1 MKRDLQIEIYTCP
14 DQNGKFLLLKQINM
28 NLAIFVDKG
37 KIDDIINFQD
47 IGVMF
52 VFDIEVTQVFDKS
65 MQM

>member
-1 MKRDLQIEIYTCP
+1 
-14 DQNGKFLLLKQINM
+14 M

-65 MQM
+65 MQMQQQAVIA